1 MPELTPT
8 CAKDFAEALHHA
20 AQAQQPIALG
30 GAWSKNRMAGPIAG
44 APVTLS
50 TRALNRVLLY
60 EPKDLTISVEAGL
73 PYSELTALLASNRQM
88 LPLDPP
94 CAAHA
99 TIGGVVATNGAGPRR
114 RLFGASRDMVIGM
127 TYATLDGE
135 LAQSGGIVVKNV
147 AGLDV
152 QKTLIGS
159 FGTLA
164 AITSINFK
172 LAPLPEATR
181 TFVLS
186 FGTAAEAAAARD
198 SILQG
203 VLQPAALDILNE
215 RAAAELQL
223 SGHCLLLRAGG
234 SAALLNR
241 YSKELPQAQALEA
254 DAENNLWRRV
264 EDFCPTHDFVIRVGH
279 ALSELAAVLATAP
292 GPALSRAGNGVTYLA
307 FDSPAAVAAWLE
319 STQARNWT
327 RVVEWAPES
336 AKAGLDLWPSPD
348 GSLSL
353 MQMMKSLFDPNQL
366 LNRGRLYGRL

>member
-1 MPELTPT
+1 MPELAPT
-8 CAKDFAEALHHA
+8 CAKDLAEALHHA
-20 AQAQQPIALG
+20 AQAGQAIALG
-30 GAWSKNRMAGPIAG
+30 GAWSKNRMAGPLAE

-73 PYSELTALLASNRQM
+73 PYAELTALLAANRQM

-94 CAAHA
+94 CSAQA
-99 TIGGVVATNGAGPRR
+99 TIGGVVASNSAGPRR
-114 RLFGASRDMVIGM
+114 RLYGAARDMVIGM

-135 LAQSGGIVVKNV
+135 LAQSGAMVVKNV

-186 FGTAAEAAAARD
+186 FPSPAEAAAARD

-203 VLQPAALDILNE
+203 VLQPAALDLLNAP
-215 RAAAELQL
+215 AAAEAGLI
-223 SGHCLLLRAGG
+223 GNCLILRAGG
-234 SAALLNR
+234 SSALLNR
-241 YSKELPQAQALEA
+241 YSKELPQATVLSANAEAAL
-254 DAENNLWRRV
+254 WSKI
-264 EDFCPTHDFVIRVGH
+264 EDFCPSHACVIRVGH

-307 FDSPAAVAAWLE
+307 FDSPSAIADWLE
-319 STQARNWT
+319 STQSRNWA
-327 RVVEWAPES
+327 RVVEWAPEP
-336 AKAGLDLWPSPD
+336 AKSGLDLWPSPD